1 MAHRLHG
8 ADVETE
14 LRLMMSQVIANVV
27 RVFGI
32 LFCYIFPW
40 YFPWYFTLAIG
51 YLVSLLNSS
60 VATNSQQQCAIQLG
74 GTCRVTYCDLSHA
87 GCWLTIQDTT
97 GTVFFDLFIE
107 NKYLHLFSAR
117 RFAMSHIIQKYPTH
131 LHFVNSFTSTLS
143 LRLTRDTMRTQP
155 TLTTISIPPNSR
167 SLLTSI
173 YTIRTR
179 YGAPFVHLSFNT
191 KKLA

>member
-1 MAHRLHG
+1 
-8 ADVETE
+8 
-14 LRLMMSQVIANVV
+14 MMSLVIANVV

-87 GCWLTIQDTT
+87 GCWLTIQDTI

-131 LHFVNSFTSTLS
+131 LHFVNSFTSTLTGKFANCAPEIS
-143 LRLTRDTMRTQP
+143 KTYYKIHREHQNGATEISVAQYKLSRLD
-155 TLTTISIPPNSR
+155 
-167 SLLTSI
+167 
-173 YTIRTR
+173 
-179 YGAPFVHLSFNT
+179 FNT
-191 KKLA
+191 LYATHALHNANSTNTHNYIHTT